1 MAKVDINKREGQFT
15 KENLWLIKKKERESK
30 YMRSINIIKDNGK
43 MDINMD
49 KGSYNFQMVA
59 IVKGIFKKILSMD
72 SLSING
78 LGRRNSLETGF

>member
-49 KGSYNFQMVA
+49 KDSYNFQMVA

-72 SLSING
+72 WLSISG
-78 LGRRNSLETGF
+78 LDRRNSLETGF